1 MVHIRQVHHDSKPI
15 ERNVLCGIDDAREIA
30 VGVIVFDGGSEM
42 QMNGIKVAG

>member
-30 VGVIVFDGGSEM
+30 VGVIVFDCRPKM